1 LQACLIDCG
10 LLEATHVRK
19 LARTCKPL
27 IAQCA
32 GVHSPKQNFPVYDI
46 AELRD
51 ELRRVVQMLAALAKA
66 ASEGER
72 SSFTLKE
79 FQRRHNLSESQF
91 FKLCREGH
99 GPRLMSVGSVGKR
112 VSREADRDWIA
123 AREIEAEA
131 GARKIA
137 PTEETGDREGR
148 PADDSQHAPARE

>member
-1 LQACLIDCG
+1 M
-10 LLEATHVRK
+10 R
-19 LARTCKPL
+19 
-27 IAQCA
+27 
-32 GVHSPKQNFPVYDI
+32 SSKQSIPAPGI

-51 ELRRVVQMLAALAKA
+51 DLRRVVQMLAALAIA
-66 ASEGER
+66 ANEGER

-123 AREIEAEA
+123 AREQEA
-131 GARKIA
+131 GAAARGA
-137 PTEETGDREGR
+137 PRRNHHG
-148 PADDSQHAPARE
+148 

>member
-1 LQACLIDCG
+1 MWSAKQDF
-10 LLEATHVRK
+10 ATDIAALKEQLSEVLATLVM
-19 LARTCKPL
+19 LAR
-27 IAQCA
+27 
-32 GVHSPKQNFPVYDI
+32 
-46 AELRD
+46 
-51 ELRRVVQMLAALAKA
+51 A

-123 AREIEAEA
+123 TREKEA
-131 GARKIA
+131 GAAARETA
-137 PTEETGDREGR
+137 PTENETSAPEEERR
-148 PADDSQHAPARE
+148 SDDSSKSPRPTGRQRAAHAE